1 MIHFAVQRLLP
12 LIALAAGGALLARG
26 LEWQPEIPAVHVP
39 PSQAERPAERSG
51 DDRGRTEALVEELQR
66 RPLFTP
72 GRRLYDPADTG
83 PGQASIPA
91 AETDVLPP
99 VPEMRGTAVSGERSV
114 AIVIDPDDDRMRRV
128 VAGDEVGGWTV
139 VEIRSGKIILRS
151 DRADAVVYPSIP
163 GGEPRSEVTPRAG
176 GTQAADS
183 AASRRAG
190 TDGF

>member
-1 MIHFAVQRLLP
+1 MTHFPILRLLP
-12 LIALAAGGALLARG
+12 LIALAAGGAILARG
-26 LEWQPEIPAVHVP
+26 LEWQPEVPAVHVA
-39 PSQAERPAERSG
+39 PSRVESPAERSA
-51 DDRGRTEALVEELQR
+51 DDVGRIAAQVDELQR

-72 GRRLYDPADTG
+72 GRRAYEPADAG
-83 PGQASIPA
+83 PGQASVEA
-91 AETDVLPP
+91 AETDVFP
-99 VPEMRGTAVSGERSV
+99 VPEIRGTAVSGERSV

-139 VEIRSGKIILRS
+139 LEIRSGKVRLRS
-151 DRADAVVYPSIP
+151 DKADAVVYPSMP

-190 TDGF
+190 TDGY